1 MDNYFVIGR
10 PGKLHPTP
18 VVNRYG
24 CRAVRPRATAGA
36 RPRGPRGPPLRPGQW
51 SRGRP
56 GHRAPRGG
64 RRPGGGGGG
73 SGGGSGGMW
82 GTRRSEKVT
91 LLVALKFFMLRSV
104 RSLM

>member
-36 RPRGPRGPPLRPGQW
+36 RPRGPRGPPLDSGPGAALVTA
-51 SRGRP
+51 RREAG
-56 GHRAPRGG
+56 GG
-64 RRPGGGGGG
+64 RAAAAAAGAAAGAGACGARDGP
-73 SGGGSGGMW
+73 
-82 GTRRSEKVT
+82 K
-91 LLVALKFFMLRSV
+91 KLRCW
-104 RSLM
+104 LH

>member
-36 RPRGPRGPPLRPGQW
+36 RPRGPRGPPLELDSGPGAALVTA
-51 SRGRP
+51 RREAG
-56 GHRAPRGG
+56 GG
-64 RRPGGGGGG
+64 RAAAAAAGAAAGAGACGARDGP
-73 SGGGSGGMW
+73 
-82 GTRRSEKVT
+82 K
-91 LLVALKFFMLRSV
+91 KLRCW
-104 RSLM
+104 LH